1 MDRIKV
7 AIVSPGYFPVPPV
20 NGGAIE
26 SLIDLLVKENDIANN
41 LDLTVFS
48 MYDKSAEEIAAGY
61 HNSKIFYI
69 KIPQII
75 RFFDLMI
82 YYIVRN
88 FLKKKKHMS
97 YRYILQRLYYINRVA
112 KIVWKNDFDKLIFE
126 NHPTLLLALRR
137 HGNYK
142 KYMGK
147 YYYHAHN
154 EITDTFG
161 NEEYLKRVTQFI
173 CVSKFIEKSIRKRLH
188 IQNTNQFV
196 VLKNCVDEEKF
207 KINDESL
214 IKRFKEKYKIP
225 DNFTIFA
232 FTGRL
237 NAEKGV
243 GELLLAYKGANPPNS
258 RLIIAGSYF
267 FKSSMKSDYEFE
279 LKDIAESIK
288 EQVIF
293 TGNIPYDEMPLLYAS
308 ADVIVLPSIWNDP
321 APLTV
326 IESLT
331 CGKPLI
337 TTFSGGIPEYANPD
351 NSIILQVDNNI
362 VDNLSQAIAE
372 LSGDPEKRME
382 LSNNAKHE
390 SEKWTKRSYYE
401 NFTNVFIN

>member
-279 LKDIAESIK
+279 LKDIA
-288 EQVIF
+288 
-293 TGNIPYDEMPLLYAS
+293 
-308 ADVIVLPSIWNDP
+308 
-321 APLTV
+321 
-326 IESLT
+326 
-331 CGKPLI
+331 
-337 TTFSGGIPEYANPD
+337 
-351 NSIILQVDNNI
+351 LQ
-362 VDNLSQAIAE
+362 
-372 LSGDPEKRME
+372 M
-382 LSNNAKHE
+382 
-390 SEKWTKRSYYE
+390 
-401 NFTNVFIN
+401 

>member
-69 KIPQII
+69 KIPPII
-75 RFFDLMI
+75 QFFDLMI

-126 NHPTLLLALRR
+126 NHPTLLLVLRG

-154 EITDTFG
+154 EITNTFG
-161 NEEYLKRVTQFI
+161 NEEYLKRVTKFI

-243 GELLLAYKGANPPNS
+243 RELLLAYKGANPPKS

-279 LKDIAESIK
+279 LKAIAESIK

-293 TGNIPYDEMPLLYAS
+293 TGNIPYDEMPLLYAA
-308 ADVIVLPSIWNDP
+308 ADVIALPSIWNDP

-382 LSNNAKHE
+382 LSNSAKHE

-401 NFTNVFIN
+401 NFTKVFIN